1 MADGHPG
8 DHAEGAHIAGVDG
21 HICPKAVDDCIDHGV
36 ITDQFYLLAL
46 AAVHPEGGRKKIID
60 TEVRRDRYG
69 FLRKNVRTG
78 ADTVHTEAS
87 DGLMLVRIAQYI
99 VIIAVPDQTIGA
111 EDVPFAVVAQ
121 LLLLSDVV
129 GKVLEGNL
137 LSGIDG
143 LIDCIHDQQILSI
156 FRLHPSLHGSV
167 ALQFLGL
174 MLSGQRDNLGDHLLA
189 AFFGDE
195 LGGLHSIDQ
204 QLQLSDFK
212 LTANEVIAVLSGLYF
227 LDVHSELL
235 QKLNVRLDGLPVR
248 RDTIFC
254 FEDLRQLHRGQI
266 VVFIGALI

>member
-1 MADGHPG
+1 MADGHPD

-21 HICPKAVDDCIDHGV
+21 HICPEAVDDCIDHGV
-36 ITDQFYLLAL
+36 VTDQFYLLTL

-78 ADTVHTEAS
+78 TDTVHTEAS

-143 LIDCIHDQQILSI
+143 LIDCIQSI
-156 FRLHPSLHGSV
+156 R
-167 ALQFLGL
+167 
-174 MLSGQRDNLGDHLLA
+174 M
-189 AFFGDE
+189 
-195 LGGLHSIDQ
+195 
-204 QLQLSDFK
+204 
-212 LTANEVIAVLSGLYF
+212 
-227 LDVHSELL
+227 
-235 QKLNVRLDGLPVR
+235 
-248 RDTIFC
+248 
-254 FEDLRQLHRGQI
+254 
-266 VVFIGALI
+266 

>member
-1 MADGHPG
+1 MYSHLAPKSSNFPLLSQICSSSVEHLGILFLYIFRTLDLDLPAEAENPAEEDMADGHPD
-8 DHAEGAHIAGVDG
+8 DHPEGAHIAGVDG

-36 ITDQFYLLAL
+36 VADQFHLLTL
-46 AAVHPEGGRKKIID
+46 ATVHPEGGRKKIID

-143 LIDCIHDQQILSI
+143 LIDCIHD
-156 FRLHPSLHGSV
+156 
-167 ALQFLGL
+167 
-174 MLSGQRDNLGDHLLA
+174 
-189 AFFGDE
+189 
-195 LGGLHSIDQ
+195 
-204 QLQLSDFK
+204 
-212 LTANEVIAVLSGLYF
+212 VIAL
-227 LDVHSELL
+227 
-235 QKLNVRLDGLPVR
+235 
-248 RDTIFC
+248 
-254 FEDLRQLHRGQI
+254 
-266 VVFIGALI
+266 FIL

>member
-1 MADGHPG
+1 MYSHLAPKFSNFPLLSQICSSSVEHLGILFLYIFRTLDLDLPAEAENPAEEDMADGHPD
-8 DHAEGAHIAGVDG
+8 DHPEGAHIAGVDG

-36 ITDQFYLLAL
+36 VADQFHLLTIAT
-46 AAVHPEGGRKKIID
+46 VHPEGGRKKIID

-121 LLLLSDVV
+121 LLLLSDVL

-189 AFFGDE
+189 AFF
-195 LGGLHSIDQ
+195 
-204 QLQLSDFK
+204 
-212 LTANEVIAVLSGLYF
+212 
-227 LDVHSELL
+227 
-235 QKLNVRLDGLPVR
+235 
-248 RDTIFC
+248 
-254 FEDLRQLHRGQI
+254 
-266 VVFIGALI
+266 